1 MIVIAGKANNKQPKI
16 ATIKNIAL
24 SISTLIIVY
33 LLGIDQV
40 LSPMHLLLH
49 LYCNW
54 QYWYH

>member
-1 MIVIAGKANNKQPKI
+1 MIVIAGKANNKQPKN
-16 ATIKNIAL
+16 ATIKNIVL
-24 SISTLIIVY
+24 SISALIIVY
-33 LLGIDQV
+33 LLDIDRA